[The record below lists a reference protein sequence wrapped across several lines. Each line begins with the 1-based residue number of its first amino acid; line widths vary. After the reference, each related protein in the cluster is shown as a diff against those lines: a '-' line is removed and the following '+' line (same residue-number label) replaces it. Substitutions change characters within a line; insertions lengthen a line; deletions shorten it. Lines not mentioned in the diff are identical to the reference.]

1 LGSSLA
7 LCCACIAAAGLTA
20 IGHGPF
26 VNARPSAHIAV
37 EVYLAFHL
45 ITFLPISILM
55 TERRFLMRELRSA
68 LAQAT
73 TLASIDGLTGL
84 ANRRAFDTQ
93 LHELWQF
100 ALRHQVPLG
109 LLMIDA
115 DNFKRFNDHLGHQAG
130 DDCLRSL
137 ARTLKEHACRS
148 SDVAAR
154 YGGEEFAML
163 LLDVPLENVRLV
175 GEEIR
180 AAVRA
185 LSIAH
190 PSTQDGGY
198 VTVSVGGAAIV
209 PQRDMQI
216 SDLIARAD
224 KALYQAKHDGRN
236 RVCCD
241 LLEEEASGP
250 ATPALSKLRARI
262 KVFAARGTGSS
273 AS

>member
-1 LGSSLA
+1 MILMFETRAFPLLFVLFPLLIWAEYLVGLLGSSLA

-137 ARTLKEHACRS
+137 ARTLEELFARS
-148 SDVAAR
+148 PSLIRLRKMAA
-154 YGGEEFAML
+154 M
-163 LLDVPLENVRLV
+163 
-175 GEEIR
+175 
-180 AAVRA
+180 
-185 LSIAH
+185 
-190 PSTQDGGY
+190 
-198 VTVSVGGAAIV
+198 
-209 PQRDMQI
+209 
-216 SDLIARAD
+216 
-224 KALYQAKHDGRN
+224 
-236 RVCCD
+236 
-241 LLEEEASGP
+241 
-250 ATPALSKLRARI
+250 
-262 KVFAARGTGSS
+262 
-273 AS
+273 